1 VVRAIIPS
9 ADATTRRIPVEIVVP
24 NADGRFTAHTLA
36 RAVLPLGQPQPALE
50 VPATALASSGGDH
63 VFAVAES
70 GEVKRVP
77 VQVVDRG
84 ARHVVVKSAQPL
96 ARIVDYP
103 AADLADGAQVAVQ

>member
-1 VVRAIIPS
+1 
-9 ADATTRRIPVEIVVP
+9 
-24 NADGRFTAHTLA
+24 
-36 RAVLPLGQPQPALE
+36 
-50 VPATALASSGGDH
+50 
-63 VFAVAES
+63 
-70 GEVKRVP
+70 